1 MVANSLDRGFVLRRA
16 KPRRQFVGVFCK
28 NIDLLQRSWYGLVI
42 VVGIVAILMGVIIK
56 VHYFYLAQ
64 DKTAVD
70 PNAQIVTG
78 NHDLIPSASAHK
90 DANYNFLFLKRE
102 GVDLGSLSYD
112 STVEN
117 TGYLGFMGMKYPVGY
132 EYKAGLRTVSDSVW
146 VDGLYRI
153 ITYPYF
159 TDMKRY
165 LSNYDYDRT
174 DLYPGG
180 AADIDVSA
188 TQAADQVFVEAIHSS
203 PLPITVQP
211 GSVVSTDYDDKRID
225 HLPET
230 IRRLFTH
237 ATRTA
242 EAYRANNMVNE
253 QVKKGFLMHDIPL
266 LAVDISKQPDRPM
279 QVTGTNAANT
289 VVTISSGYSVY
300 GYYKKQTFFV
310 NQNDYLRLLNLQYN
324 MFSINI
330 RALIN
335 QIYSIPTPSLPAE
348 NIYAPLYAPVIDG
361 NYKQFWRNVNAND
374 IGPDMYTPMYMCFI
388 LPFCFFILTPLFS
401 YRLSQEK
408 GEGINHLHY
417 MMGLRYIYRWLG
429 DFAYQ
434 LVITSIVALICVF
447 SSLFGGLNGL
457 KLNTPVA
464 WVPTILLTI
473 LMIPVFSAF
482 VAAFFE
488 TGRNSSLVCVTLAI
502 VVSVIGL
509 LYGIKYSDLTI
520 IDRSIN
526 KWYALIPVFGPV
538 SILTQLQALAMLQ
551 TDTLYLAAHHLRF
564 SRRGDLSPDFVGESV
579 LWSLIFTVISTL
591 VMLVVGMYIDLVM
604 PKRKGIPNHWL
615 FFLFPIV
622 YKADKIRRK
631 YTKHL
636 TTRVVL
642 KSVIWAIFH
651 PDLMCRKV
659 SNEPGLL
666 QSSSMSWK
674 GVQSPCELSKLT
686 KQNYMDQ
693 NYTNASTLDLPHD
706 CSADG
711 DERYFDIDTGKHIGG
726 LKRPVD
732 SDVIQEHVAA
742 CEGFS
747 QYNKGRVPL
756 IRAIDLT
763 KTYPATRLSPE
774 KHAVRGVSFTVAEGE
789 CLGLLGPNGAAKT
802 TTINILTM
810 LHRATTGEA
819 YINGLDLTDPDMK
832 ASIQNITGICPQ
844 FDIQYPTLTCRQ
856 HLNYFC
862 RLKRIHRSQEKQ
874 HVSDLLKAVGLAEKA
889 NTPSKSLSGG
899 MRRRLSVA
907 IALTGSPSVLY
918 LDEPS
923 TGLDPES
930 KRQLWNVI
938 LRVRSNRAILLT
950 THAMDEAE
958 ALCNRISIMVA
969 GQLKCI
975 GTCSYLQQKFG
986 NGYELVF
993 TVKNDFDFSK
1003 NSKIDQTEHLLHG
1016 LDSEGNS
1023 LPETMAIGE
1032 LTLNTSREV
1041 CGHLLV
1047 NSYIS
1052 SSLQLIRVFSG
1063 RLTYKLPD
1071 SIPISQIFMAIDQLI
1086 QMKPGVITDWCLSR
1100 TSLDDVFFKVVLT
1113 L

>member
-1 MVANSLDRGFVLRRA
+1 MATNSLDRGFVLQRTG
-16 KPRRQFVGVFCK
+16 PRRQFAGVFCK
-28 NIDLLQRSWYGLVI
+28 NLDLLQRSWYGLVI
-42 VVGIVAILMGVIIK
+42 VVGIVATLMGVIIK
-56 VHYFYLAQ
+56 VHYFYLSQ
-64 DKTAVD
+64 NNTSVD
-70 PNAQIVTG
+70 PNAQIVIG
-78 NHDLIPSASAHK
+78 NHDTMPSIATYK
-90 DANYNFLFLKRE
+90 DANYNFLFLKKD
-102 GVDLGSLSYD
+102 GVDLGTLSYD
-112 STVEN
+112 STAEN
-117 TGYLGFMGMKYPVGY
+117 TGYLSFMGMKYPTGY
-132 EYKAGLRTVSDSVW
+132 EYKASLRTISDSVW
-146 VDGLYRI
+146 TDGLYRI
-153 ITYPYF
+153 VTYPYF
-159 TDMKRY
+159 TDMKKY
-165 LSNYDYDRT
+165 LASYDYDRT
-174 DLYPGG
+174 DIYPGG
-180 AADIDVSA
+180 AADLEASTDETVG
-188 TQAADQVFVEAIHSS
+188 QVLTRALYSS
-203 PLPITVQP
+203 PLPATLQP
-211 GSVVSTDYDDKRID
+211 SNRAGAANDDERISS
-225 HLPET
+225 LPET
-230 IRRLFTH
+230 IQRLFSH
-237 ATRTA
+237 AAKTT
-242 EAYRANNMVNE
+242 EAYRTNNMIND
-253 QVKKGFLMHDIPL
+253 QVKKGFLMHDVPL
-266 LAVDISKQPDRPM
+266 LAVDVSAQPASPM
-279 QVTGTNAANT
+279 QVTGTTATNSR
-289 VVTISSGYSVY
+289 VTISSGYKVY

-310 NQNDYLRLLNLQYN
+310 SQNDYLRLLNLQYN

-335 QIYSIPTPSLPAE
+335 QIYSISTPSLPTG

-374 IGPDMYTPMYMCFI
+374 VGPDMYTPMYMCFI

-417 MMGLRYIYRWLG
+417 MMGLKYIYRWLG
-429 DFAYQ
+429 DFVYQ
-434 LVITSIVALICVF
+434 LAVTSIIALICVL

-464 WVPTILLTI
+464 WVPTIILTV
-473 LMIPVFSAF
+473 LMIPIFSSF

-488 TGRNSSLVCVTLAI
+488 TGRNSSLVCITIAI
-502 VVSVIGL
+502 VLSVTGL

-538 SILTQLQALAMLQ
+538 SILTQLQSLAILQ
-551 TDTLYLAAHHLRF
+551 TETLYLAASHLRF
-564 SRRGDLSPDFVGESV
+564 TRKGDLSPDFVGESV

-591 VMLVVGMYIDLVM
+591 FMLVVGMYADLVM

-622 YKADKIRRK
+622 YKVDKIRGEH
-631 YTKHL
+631 TKHL
-636 TTRVVL
+636 TTRIVL
-642 KSVIWAIFH
+642 RSVIWAMFH

-659 SNEPGLL
+659 PKGAALIHQPPALSQEDQLLCEPPKSNEHADTSVSVP
-666 QSSSMSWK
+666 
-674 GVQSPCELSKLT
+674 ELPQGT
-686 KQNYMDQ
+686 
-693 NYTNASTLDLPHD
+693 
-706 CSADG
+706 SAVEE
-711 DERYFDIDTGKHIGG
+711 ERYFDIDSGKHFGG
-726 LKRPVD
+726 SERAVD
-732 SDVIQEHVAA
+732 SDVITERVAA
-742 CEGFS
+742 HAGYS
-747 QYNKGRVPL
+747 QYNRERALL

-819 YINGLDLTDPDMK
+819 YISGLDLTDPDMK

-856 HLNYFC
+856 HLKYFC

-874 HVSDLLKAVGLAEKA
+874 HVNDLLEAVGLMEKA
-889 NTPSKSLSGG
+889 DTPSKSLSGG

-958 ALCNRISIMVA
+958 ALCNRIFIMVA

-975 GTCSYLQQKFG
+975 GTCSYLQRKFG

-993 TVKNDFDFSK
+993 TIKNDFDFSK

-1016 LDSEGNS
+1016 LDPEGS
-1023 LPETMAIGE
+1023 PLPETMAVGG

-1047 NSYIS
+1047 NNHVST
-1052 SSLQLIRVFSG
+1052 SLQLIRVFSG

-1071 SIPISQIFMAIDQLI
+1071 SIPISQIFMATDQLI
-1086 QMKPGVITDWCLSR
+1086 RMKPGVITDWCLSR